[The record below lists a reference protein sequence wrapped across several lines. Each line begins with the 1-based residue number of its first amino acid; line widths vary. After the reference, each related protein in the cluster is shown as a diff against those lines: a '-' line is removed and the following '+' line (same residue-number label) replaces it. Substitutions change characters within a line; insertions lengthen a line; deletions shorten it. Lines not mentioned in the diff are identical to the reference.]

1 MANILAYGSIV
12 LRAIEPA
19 DIDLLY
25 RWENDSSL
33 WEISNT
39 RMPFSK
45 HLLEQ
50 YIQYSSRD
58 IYEQKQLRLIIQ
70 NTENKPVGAVDLFDF
85 DPYNQ
90 RAGIGILVHDPEDR
104 RHGYAYDTLMGLE
117 NYVLETLGIR
127 QLFACV
133 SEENNSSIKLFQ
145 KAGYD
150 LTGIKKKW
158 LLTTRGWKDEWFF
171 QKILV

>member
-1 MANILAYGSIV
+1 MGNQQHPY
-12 LRAIEPA
+12 AIFK
-19 DIDLLY
+19 
-25 RWENDSSL
+25 
-33 WEISNT
+33 T
-39 RMPFSK
+39 FV
-45 HLLEQ
+45 EQ

-158 LLTTRGWKDEWFF
+158 LNTTRGWKDEWFF